1 MQAPENCSPAASPF
15 FSIVVPVFNEE
26 GNIVELHSRL
36 IETLERLA
44 RPFEIVFIDDGSK
57 DGSYAAIER
66 LSRGDARVRA
76 VRFSR
81 NFGHH
86 LAITAGL
93 DAARGETVVLMD
105 SDLEDRPEVIPD
117 LFAKLEEGFD
127 VVYGVR
133 KGRTHSLFK
142 RITSKLFLTLLSRLT
157 DGEQHLNTSILRIAR
172 RPVIDAVAACR
183 EQHRFILGLFSWVGF
198 RQTGIDVEHGQRFA
212 GTTKYSLYKML
223 RLALTTITA
232 SSTLPLKAAS
242 FLGTLVSSLAFVYA
256 TVLLLKKVLWDTMV
270 EGWTS
275 TMVAGLFLGGVQL
288 ICLGVLGEYVGRI
301 YGEIQKRPLYVV
313 ASRLEPSGEPRSVE
327 REPGE

>member
-1 MQAPENCSPAASPF
+1 MQAPENRPRADSPF
-15 FSIVVPVFNEE
+15 FSVVVPVFNEE
-26 GNIVELHSRL
+26 GNVDELYRRL
-36 IETLERLA
+36 VATLDELK
-44 RPFEIVFIDDGSK
+44 RPFEIVFVDDGSR

-66 LSRGDARVRA
+66 LFRDDPRVRA

-93 DAARGETVVLMD
+93 DAARGEAVVLMD
-105 SDLEDRPEVIPD
+105 SDLEDRPEVIPA
-117 LFAKLEEGFD
+117 LFAKLEEGYD

-133 KGRTHSLFK
+133 RARTHSLFK
-142 RITSKLFLTLLSRLT
+142 RVTSKLFMVLLSRLT
-157 DGEQHLNTSILRIAR
+157 GGDQHLNTSIFRIVR
-172 RPVIDAVAACR
+172 RPVVDAVCACR

-198 RQTGIDVEHGQRFA
+198 RQTGIDVDHGQRFA
-212 GTTKYSLYKML
+212 GTTKYSLNKMV

-242 FLGTLVSSLAFVYA
+242 FLGALVSSLALLYA
-256 TVLLLKKVLWDTMV
+256 SLLLLKKILWDTMV

-288 ICLGVLGEYVGRI
+288 ICLGVLGEYVGRL
-301 YGEIQKRPLYVV
+301 YGEIQRRPLYVV
-313 ASRLEPSGEPRSVE
+313 ASRLGVAESRSSVQE
-327 REPGE
+327 VHS